1 MNNNR
6 LKGLN
11 KATEKGILSIM
22 TTVIAEK
29 LDRKLTTWDA
39 VTVQEVEHL
48 VAEIIELADADG
60 LYLLRSR
67 QIEQEVMDIL
77 DEDTSR

>member
-1 MNNNR
+1 M
-6 LKGLN
+6 
-11 KATEKGILSIM
+11 TTVM

-39 VTVQEVEHL
+39 VTAQEVEHL
-48 VAEIIELADADG
+48 VAEIIDLADTDG
-60 LYLLRSR
+60 LDLLRSR
-67 QIEQEVMDIL
+67 QVEQEVMDIL

>member
-1 MNNNR
+1 M
-6 LKGLN
+6 
-11 KATEKGILSIM
+11 I
-22 TTVIAEK
+22 TVIAEK

-48 VAEIIELADADG
+48 VAEIIELADANG
-60 LYLLRSR
+60 LDLLRGR
-67 QIEQEVMDIL
+67 QVEQEVMDIL